1 MPAPDHILTFL
12 LGLLLGA
19 GVLWL
24 VQFRR
29 IRRLKS
35 NNARWLRLA
44 PKLLGNPNFPTVGYD
59 PYQKNLQYFQDA
71 EQLCSDLRRYD
82 KRLRAVL
89 HTMSEGL
96 ALMEGTGRVV
106 LCNPAF
112 SSMFRAEAGGELSE
126 TVFEGFAARDFT
138 AAVDAARQTRKVTT
152 TEVRLSTTPPRDVFL
167 SIRPY
172 RDEQISEGYIVTAVD
187 ITTRKQ
193 VEQMRTEFVANV
205 SHELRTPLAAILG
218 YVETL
223 VDGAEEEPQTAFP
236 YRRFIGVI
244 HQHALRLN
252 ALIEDL
258 LVLSRIESRGLQ
270 MKFEPIS
277 LPTALEEA
285 IATLSPSAGK
295 KDVMLINALPPF
307 LPDVRAD
314 QSSLE
319 RVLINLIDNAIKYSE
334 DSSEVQITAREQ
346 SGEVIIIVRDQGVGI
361 PPEDQ
366 KRIFERFYRVD
377 KARSRKAGGTG
388 LGLSIVKHLVRVM
401 GGQIWVD
408 SEPGKGS
415 TFSFTLPTAGGVDDA
430 GTRRASGSSPA
441 GGPA

>member
-1 MPAPDHILTFL
+1 MPNPDHILIFL
-12 LGLLLGA
+12 LGLLTGA
-19 GVLWL
+19 LLLWII
-24 VQFRR
+24 QFPRL
-29 IRRLKS
+29 RRLKS
-35 NNARWLRLA
+35 NNAHWLRLA

-59 PYQKNLQYFQDA
+59 PYQKNLKYFQDA
-71 EQLCSDLRRYD
+71 EQLCTDLRRYD
-82 KRLRAVL
+82 QRLRAVL

-96 ALMEGTGRVV
+96 ALVETPARVV

-112 SSMFRAEAGGELSE
+112 SAMFRAEAGEELPGS
-126 TVFEGFAARDFT
+126 VFEEDSAGEFAA
-138 AAVDAARQTRKVTT
+138 AVRGARKTRKVTT
-152 TEVRLSTTPPRDVFL
+152 AEVRLSTTPPRDLFL
-167 SIRPY
+167 SVRPY
-172 RDEQISEGYIVTAVD
+172 RDEQLRDGFILTAVD
-187 ITTRKQ
+187 ITNRKQ

-223 VDGAEEEPQTAFP
+223 VDVTPEEPEGNLP
-236 YRRFIGVI
+236 HRRFIGVI

-270 MKFEPIS
+270 MKIEPIDLS
-277 LPTALEEA
+277 AALDQA
-285 IATLSPSAGK
+285 ITTLSPTAEK
-295 KDVMLINALPPF
+295 KDVTLLNALPPF
-307 LPDVRAD
+307 LPDVKAD

-319 RVLINLIDNAIKYSE
+319 RVLINLIDNGIKYSE
-334 DSSEVQITAREQ
+334 DGSEVQITAREQ
-346 SGEVIIIVRDQGVGI
+346 SGEVIVIVRDQGVGI

-377 KARSRKAGGTG
+377 KARSRQAGGTG
-388 LGLSIVKHLVRVM
+388 LGLSIVKHLVRVL

-415 TFSFTLPTAGGVDDA
+415 TFSFSLPVARGVEEGVGASKPPPAA
-430 GTRRASGSSPA
+430 GTG
-441 GGPA
+441 